1 MKRILFALAAVPA
14 LTWPQAARA
23 DEMGDLRDQVR
34 TVMDRID
41 TLQKKQ
47 EEQEAKA
54 KETPA
59 PAPAAPAKPPSAALG
74 GPFTV
79 DIYGLLL
86 PFVDSVRI
94 SRPTFPAPADGA
106 SQVPA
111 SAYAATASPNRQR
124 VTVGSSLIGFRGKY
138 AFSPDASA
146 VFQIEAG
153 APIDGSP
160 GPNTFG
166 SRNSWAGLRS
176 ETYGFIFAGVNYT
189 PYFYVSGTNGYLKG
203 ATTFDTT
210 YVATPGF
217 NVPTITQQAGRSG
230 TNADASFSRRQ
241 GNSINY
247 WSPNLNGFSARLQYA
262 FNEGKG
268 PATPTGP
275 TISPTIASAAF
286 FYDKGP
292 ILLKYAYERHSDY
305 FGMAYLGGAAAA
317 TASNPS
323 SRDQAHFFA
332 ATYRLP
338 TRTELTATFERL
350 SYATADSAVG
360 NISRYSRDA
369 VQLLAVQTFGPHR
382 VALRLARA
390 MAGSCERVGGGAC
403 TTNGLGVSGWS
414 SSYVYALAPNT
425 DVYASVWN
433 TRNGRSAQYTT
444 LDRSAVPGEKQ
455 TGLGV
460 GLQFA
465 F

>member
-1 MKRILFALAAVPA
+1 MKRLLFALATIPA
-14 LTWPQAARA
+14 LVYPQASRA
-23 DEMGDLRDQVR
+23 DEVSDLRDQVR
-34 TVMDRID
+34 TLMNRID
-41 TLQKKQ
+41 TLQKRQ
-47 EEQEAKA
+47 DEQEARRKD
-54 KETPA
+54 P
-59 PAPAAPAKPPSAALG
+59 PAAASAPPASAPVG
-74 GPFTV
+74 KFGV

-94 SRPTFPAPADGA
+94 SRTTFPAPADGA

-111 SAYAATASPNRQR
+111 SAYAARPTPSRSR

-138 AFSPDASA
+138 AFSPETSA

-166 SRNSWAGLRS
+166 SRNSWAGLQS
-176 ETYGFIFAGVNYT
+176 DTYGFLFAGVNYT
-189 PYFYVSGTNGYLKG
+189 PYYYVAGTNGYLKG

-247 WSPNLNGFSARLQYA
+247 LSPNLNGFSTRLQYS

-268 PATPTGP
+268 PTSATGP
-275 TISPTIASAAF
+275 TISPTTESVAF

-292 ILLKYAYERHSDY
+292 LLLKYAYERHNDY
-305 FGMAYLGGAAAA
+305 FGMSFLGGAAGA
-317 TASNPS
+317 TNTNPS
-323 SRDQAHFFA
+323 SRDEAHFVA

-338 TRTELTATFERL
+338 SKTDLTLTFERL
-350 SYATADSAVG
+350 TYGTEDSVAN
-360 NISRYSRDA
+360 NINHYSRDA
-369 VQLLAVQTFGPHR
+369 LQFLVVQTFGPHR
-382 VALRLARA
+382 VALRVARA
-390 MAGSCERVGGGAC
+390 MPGRCERVGGADC
-403 TTNGLGVSGWS
+403 STNGLGVSGWS
-414 SSYVYALAPNT
+414 SSYVYSIAQNT

-433 TRNGRSAQYTT
+433 TRNGRSAQYST
-444 LDRSAVPGEKQ
+444 LDRPASPGEQQ

-460 GLQFA
+460 GLQFS